1 MGKAQAQTCAFFVQA
16 RTTSTRKPEMMKPV
30 IAMLTAAACLAGAAA
45 PKPPTDVLLFFD
57 TEDYTCDRSNDAI
70 RDIANILTAENVRGH
85 FMFVGFLAQRLME
98 YRRYDVI
105 DSMKGH
111 VIGSQSLYHTL
122 HPDICEMTDV
132 ADYKVAHDRILAQ
145 EATCVGM
152 LRAVFGRDSIDCFV
166 PPGNSVTYAGMAAC
180 TDLGMKIYGAA
191 GFADFPVEADNPAYG
206 TGGLARRDN
215 KGKGLWYFNM
225 LQLPYSSKYQL
236 EGRLLPRKGAKPPD
250 YAEILDGIA
259 THDLTILYMHPHMVV
274 KTRHWDG
281 INYRYETKAP
291 WRKWE
296 EAPDRPAGDTAIF
309 YERFRELVRRLKA
322 DARFRL
328 TDIEQIIREIPER
341 RTMHPADIPR
351 LKASLERKLG
361 PVVEP
366 APYCVADVFQAA
378 VKFLGGATAHDP
390 GRVWG
395 FLEKPYGI
403 EAPVAVKA
411 ADVRAA
417 ARRIDLS
424 TFLPSSFDVGGVKI
438 GPADMLFA
446 MLETLCGKDEITL
459 SPREQLGTFEEV
471 PTLERFRIN
480 DHWCH
485 SKDFRDDYLSD
496 RLRWQLWTMYIN

>member
-1 MGKAQAQTCAFFVQA
+1 MTTTKSKASVLFAVALAF
-16 RTTSTRKPEMMKPV
+16 S
-30 IAMLTAAACLAGAAA
+30 AAVAAERR
-45 PKPPTDVLLFFD
+45 PTDVLFFFD

-70 RDIANILTAENVRGH
+70 RDLAHILTAEGVRGH
-85 FMFVGFLAQRLME
+85 FMFAGFLAQRLME

-132 ADYKVAHDRILAQ
+132 ADYDVAHDRILAQ

-152 LRAVFGRDSIDCFV
+152 LRAVFGRDAIDCFV

-180 TDLGMKIYGAA
+180 TDLGMTIYGAA
-191 GFADFPVEADNPAYG
+191 GFADFPVNANNPAYG

-215 KGKGLWYFNM
+215 KGKGLWYFNLM
-225 LQLPYSSKYQL
+225 QLPYSSKYQL
-236 EGRLLPRKGAKPPD
+236 EGRLLPRPGAGAPD
-250 YAEILDGIA
+250 YAAILDGIA

-274 KTRHWDG
+274 KTAHWDG
-281 INYRYETKAP
+281 INYRYANKVP
-291 WRKWE
+291 WRKWQ

-328 TDIEQIIREIPER
+328 ADIEQLIREIPAR
-341 RTMHPADIPR
+341 RTIRPSDMPA
-351 LKASLERKLG
+351 LKAALARKFG
-361 PVVEP
+361 PVCSP
-366 APYCVADVFQAA
+366 GSYCVADVFQAA
-378 VKFLGGATAHDP
+378 VKFLGGATEHHP

-395 FLEKPYGI
+395 FLEKPLGVK
-403 EAPVAVKA
+403 AAVAVKA

-417 ARRIDLS
+417 AKRIDLS

-446 MLETLCGKDEITL
+446 MLETLEGAEEIRLT
-459 SPREQLGTFEEV
+459 PREQLGSFEEI

-485 SKDFRDDYLSD
+485 SKDFKDNYLSD
-496 RLRWQLWTMYIN
+496 RLRYQLWTMRIEE